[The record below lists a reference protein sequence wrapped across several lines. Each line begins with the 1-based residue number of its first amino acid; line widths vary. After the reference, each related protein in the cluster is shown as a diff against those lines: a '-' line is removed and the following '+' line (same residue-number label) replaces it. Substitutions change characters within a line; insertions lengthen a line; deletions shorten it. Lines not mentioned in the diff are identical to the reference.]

1 MPDKKITDLT
11 ELTTPASTDVL
22 AIVDVAAN
30 VTKKIQVGNL
40 PGGSGGGVTAV
51 TGTAPITS
59 TGGATPD
66 IGITNATPSADG
78 AMSAADK
85 AKLDGIASGAQVG
98 TVTSVATGTGLTGGT
113 ITGAGTIS
121 LDANLSDLNDV
132 AATAPSD
139 GQVLTYDT
147 VNGWQPETISGT
159 GTVTSVTV
167 DGGTGI
173 ASSGSPI
180 TGAGTITVSL
190 DADLSDLNNVA
201 ATVPSDGQVLTYD
214 TVNGWQ
220 PETISGTGTVTSVT
234 VTGGTGLTSSGS
246 PITGAGTITV
256 DLDNTAVTPG
266 AYTNADITVDAQGRI
281 TAAANGTGGGAVS
294 SVTGGTG
301 LTASPTTGAVVVD
314 LDNTAVTPGVYTN
327 ADITVDAQGRITAA
341 ANGTGGG
348 IAAVVDDTT
357 PQLGGNLDVQGFQ
370 IDTST
375 TNGNIALDSNGT
387 GVVEVRGNVDGGGT
401 NAGAIKLNCEQNTH
415 GVTIKSP
422 LNAATA
428 TYTLTLPEADGAQNQ
443 PLVTDGSGQLSF
455 SDTVKATLQGNVT
468 GAEIDFKAETVS
480 STNAGD
486 AEGTVVYFGTGGTQ
500 AGKVYTFFTGSWVA
514 VDASVGGENT
524 TKGLLAMALG
534 TTPATDGMLIQGIG
548 ILDHNPGSAGN
559 ILFVTTGTAGEL
571 TATQPSTA
579 NEYSRVVGHQI
590 GIEGGTRAKVLF
602 IPSQDWIKIA

>member
-11 ELTTPASTDVL
+11 ELTTPVSTDVL

-113 ITGAGTIS
+113 ITGAGTVS
-121 LDANLSDLNDV
+121 LDANLADLNDV

-147 VNGWQPETISGT
+147 VNGWQPENVSNT

-190 DADLSDLNNVA
+190 DADLADLNDVSS
-201 ATVPSDGQVLTYD
+201 ATPIDGQVLTYD
-214 TVNGWQ
+214 PINGWQ
-220 PETISGTGTVTSVT
+220 PESVAGTVTAVNA
-234 VTGGTGLTSSGS
+234 GTGLDVNGFPGAITSSGTLNLTN
-246 PITGAGTITV
+246 TGVTAGT
-256 DLDNTAVTPG
+256 
-266 AYTNADITVDAQGRI
+266 YTNATVEVDAQGRVI
-281 TAAANGTGGGAVS
+281 NASSGTGGGGVS
-294 SVTGGTG
+294 SLET
-301 LTASPTTGAVVVD
+301 LTGALNLVGAGTVTVT
-314 LDNTAVTPGVYTN
+314 DNGSDT
-327 ADITVDAQGRITAA
+327 ITIT
-341 ANGTGGG
+341 GSGGGGG
-348 IAAVVDDTT
+348 IAAVVDDTS
-357 PQLGGNLDVQGFQ
+357 PQLGGNLDVFDGTTAHIITTTQ
-370 IDTST
+370 
-375 TNGNIALDSNGT
+375 TNGNIAITPDGT
-387 GVVEVRGNVDGGGT
+387 GVVQLDGLSYPT
-401 NAGAIKLNCEQNTH
+401 
-415 GVTIKSP
+415 
-422 LNAATA
+422 
-428 TYTLTLPEADGAQNQ
+428 ADGTVANQ
-443 PLVTDGSGQLSF
+443 PMVTDASGQLSF
-455 SDTVKATLQGNVT
+455 SGTVTANVA
-468 GAEIDFKAETVS
+468 GQEINFNAGTAAL
-480 STNAGD
+480 STAGD
-486 AEGTVVYFGTGGTQ
+486 AEGTVVYFGNTNTTT
-500 AGKVYTFFTGSWVA
+500 AGKVYTFFSGDWEP
-514 VDASVGGENT
+514 VDASVGGEDT

-548 ILDHNPGSAGN
+548 ILDHTPGSAGD
-559 ILFVTTGTAGEL
+559 ILYVDTVAAGEL
-571 TATQPSTA
+571 TATQPSTS

-590 GIEGGTRAKVLF
+590 GTSKVLF

>member
-1 MPDKKITDLT
+1 MADQKISQLP
-11 ELTTPASTDVL
+11 ELTTPANTDVL

-30 VTKKIQVGNL
+30 TTKKIQVGNL

-59 TGGATPD
+59 SGGATPD

-85 AKLDGIASGAQVG
+85 AKLDGIAAGAQVG
-98 TVTSVATGTGLTGGT
+98 TVTSVTVAGGT
-113 ITGAGTIS
+113 A
-121 LDANLSDLNDV
+121 
-132 AATAPSD
+132 
-139 GQVLTYDT
+139 
-147 VNGWQPETISGT
+147 
-159 GTVTSVTV
+159 
-167 DGGTGI
+167 
-173 ASSGSPI
+173 
-180 TGAGTITVSL
+180 
-190 DADLSDLNNVA
+190 
-201 ATVPSDGQVLTYD
+201 
-214 TVNGWQ
+214 
-220 PETISGTGTVTSVT
+220 
-234 VTGGTGLTSSGS
+234 LTSSGS

-256 DLDNTAVTPG
+256 DLDNTAVTAG

-301 LTASPTTGAVVVD
+301 LTASPTTGVVVVD
-314 LDNTAVTPGVYTN
+314 LDNTAVTAGVYTN
-327 ADITVDAQGRITAA
+327 ADITVDAQGRITSA

-387 GVVEVRGNVDGGGT
+387 GVVEVRGNEDAGAD
-401 NAGAIKLNCEQNTH
+401 NPGAIKLNCEQNSH

-422 LNAATA
+422 LHSAAA

-455 SDTVKATLQGNVT
+455 SDTVKATLQGSVSGTQIN
-468 GAEIDFKAETVS
+468 FKAETTS
-480 STNAGD
+480 ATNAGD
-486 AEGTVVYFGTGGTQ
+486 AEGTVVYFGTGGTT
-500 AGKVYTFFTGSWVA
+500 AGKVYTFNTGAWVA
-514 VDASVGGENT
+514 VDANVGGEAT

-534 TTPATDGMLIQGIG
+534 TVPATNGMLIQGIG
-548 ILDHNPGSAGN
+548 VLDHNPGVAGN
-559 ILFVTTGTAGEL
+559 ILYVTDGATAGEL
-571 TATQPSTA
+571 TATQPA
-579 NEYSRVVGHQI
+579 AADEYSRVVAHQI
-590 GIEGGTRAKVLF
+590 GVEGGARAKVLF
-602 IPSQDWIKIA
+602 TPSQDWIKIA

>member
-11 ELTTPASTDVL
+11 ELTTPVSTDVL

-85 AKLDGIASGAQVG
+85 AKLDGIAAGAQVG
-98 TVTSVATGTGLTGGT
+98 TVTSVTAGSGLAGGT
-113 ITGAGTIS
+113 ITGTGTIS
-121 LDANLSDLNDV
+121 LDANLADLNDV
-132 AATAPSD
+132 SSATPGD

-159 GTVTSVTV
+159 GTVTSV
-167 DGGTGI
+167 D
-173 ASSGSPI
+173 
-180 TGAGTITVSL
+180 
-190 DADLSDLNNVA
+190 VA
-201 ATVPSDGQVLTYD
+201 
-214 TVNGWQ
+214 
-220 PETISGTGTVTSVT
+220 
-234 VTGGTGLTSSGS
+234 GGTGLTSSGG

-357 PQLGGNLDVQGFQ
+357 PQLGGNLDVFDGTTAHIITTTQ
-370 IDTST
+370 
-375 TNGNIALDSNGT
+375 TNGNIAITPDGT
-387 GVVEVRGNVDGGGT
+387 GVVQLDGLSYPT
-401 NAGAIKLNCEQNTH
+401 
-415 GVTIKSP
+415 
-422 LNAATA
+422 
-428 TYTLTLPEADGAQNQ
+428 ADGAQNQ

-455 SDTVKATLQGNVT
+455 SDTIKATLQGNVT

-486 AEGTVVYFGTGGTQ
+486 AEGTVVYFGNTNTT
-500 AGKVYTFFTGSWVA
+500 APGKVYTFFSGDWEP

-548 ILDHNPGSAGN
+548 VLDHNPGVAGN

-571 TATQPSTA
+571 TATQPSATD
-579 NEYSRVVGHQI
+579 EYSRVVGHQI
-590 GIEGGTRAKVLF
+590 GASKVLF

>member
-1 MPDKKITDLT
+1 MADQKISQLPA
-11 ELTTPASTDVL
+11 LTTPASTDVL

-30 VTKKIQVGNL
+30 TTKKIEVQNL
-40 PGGSGGGVTAV
+40 VGSGGGVTAV

-85 AKLDGIASGAQVG
+85 AKLDGIAAGAQVG

-132 AATAPSD
+132 SSATPGD
-139 GQVLTYDT
+139 GQVLTYDPIQ
-147 VNGWQPETISGT
+147 GWQPESVA
-159 GTVTSVTV
+159 GTVTAV
-167 DGGTGI
+167 I
-173 ASSGSPI
+173 A
-180 TGAGTITVSL
+180 
-190 DADLSDLNNVA
+190 
-201 ATVPSDGQVLTYD
+201 
-214 TVNGWQ
+214 
-220 PETISGTGTVTSVT
+220 
-234 VTGGTGLTSSGS
+234 GTGLDVNGFPGAITSSGTLNLTN
-246 PITGAGTITV
+246 TGVAAG
-256 DLDNTAVTPG
+256 P
-266 AYTNADITVDAQGRI
+266 YTNADITIDAQGRI
-281 TAAANGTGGGAVS
+281 TAAANGTGGGATDLDGLTDVTITGTPGAGEILINNATTGQFVNATLTAGANVTITEGDGS
-294 SVTGGTG
+294 IEIAATGG
-301 LTASPTTGAVVVD
+301 
-314 LDNTAVTPGVYTN
+314 
-327 ADITVDAQGRITAA
+327 
-341 ANGTGGG
+341 GGG
-348 IAAVVDDTT
+348 IAAVVDDTS

-370 IDTST
+370 IDTSA

-387 GVVEVRGNVDGGGT
+387 GVVEVRGNVDDGGT

-428 TYTLTLPEADGAQNQ
+428 TYTLTLPEADGTVANQ
-443 PLVTDGSGQLSF
+443 PMVTDASGQLSF
-455 SDTVKATLQGNVT
+455 SGTVTANVA
-468 GAEIDFKAETVS
+468 GQEINFNAGTAAL
-480 STNAGD
+480 STAGD
-486 AEGTVVYFGTGGTQ
+486 AEGTVVYFGTGGTT
-500 AGKVYTFFTGSWVA
+500 AGKVYTFFSGAWVA

-548 ILDHNPGSAGN
+548 VLDHNPGVAGN

-571 TATQPSTA
+571 TATQPSATD
-579 NEYSRVVGHQI
+579 EYSRVVGHQI
-590 GIEGGTRAKVLF
+590 GIEGDTRAKVLF

>member
-11 ELTTPASTDVL
+11 ELTTPVSTDVL

-30 VTKKIQVGNL
+30 ITKKIQVGNL
-40 PGGSGGGVTAV
+40 PGGSGGGVTDV

-59 TGGATPD
+59 TRGTTPD

-85 AKLDGIASGAQVG
+85 AKLDDIAITTPAAGEVLIYD
-98 TVTSVATGTGLTGGT
+98 SVAGVFENATLTQGTNVTITEGEGSITIDAAGSVSSVTAGTGLAGGT
-113 ITGAGTIS
+113 ITSTGTIS
-121 LDANLSDLNDV
+121 LDADLADLNNV
-132 AATAPSD
+132 SSATPSD

-167 DGGTGI
+167 DGGTGLT
-173 ASSGSPI
+173 STGSPI
-180 TGAGTITVSL
+180 TGS
-190 DADLSDLNNVA
+190 
-201 ATVPSDGQVLTYD
+201 
-214 TVNGWQ
+214 
-220 PETISGTGTVTSVT
+220 
-234 VTGGTGLTSSGS
+234 
-246 PITGAGTITV
+246 GTITV
-256 DLDNTAVTPG
+256 DLDNTAVSAG
-266 AYTNADITVDAQGRI
+266 SYTSADITVDAQGRI

-314 LDNTAVTPGVYTN
+314 LDNTAVSAGAYTN

-341 ANGTGGG
+341 ANGTGGGG

-387 GVVEVRGNVDGGGT
+387 GVVEVRGNQDGGGT

-428 TYTLTLPEADGAQNQ
+428 TYELTLPEADGTVANQ
-443 PLVTDGSGQLSF
+443 PMVTDASGQLSF
-455 SDTVKATLQGNVT
+455 SGTVTANVAGQEINFNAGTATL
-468 GAEIDFKAETVS
+468 
-480 STNAGD
+480 STAGD
-486 AEGTVVYFGTGGTQ
+486 AEGTVVYFGTGGTA
-500 AGKVYTFFTGSWVA
+500 AGKVYTFFTGAWVA

-548 ILDHNPGSAGN
+548 ILDHNPGSAGS
-559 ILFVTTGTAGEL
+559 ILFVTNGSTAGEL
-571 TATQPSTA
+571 TATQPATSSQ
-579 NEYSRVVGHQI
+579 YSRVVAYQTGV
-590 GIEGGTRAKVLF
+590 EGSGARAKVLF
-602 IPSQDWIKIA
+602 TPSQDWIKIA

>member
-1 MPDKKITDLT
+1 MADQKISQLP
-11 ELTTPASTDVL
+11 ELTTPANTDVL

-30 VTKKIQVGNL
+30 TTKKIQVGNL

-59 TGGATPD
+59 SGGATPA
-66 IGITNATPSADG
+66 IGITNATTSADG

-85 AKLDGIASGAQVG
+85 AKLDGIAAGAQVG
-98 TVTSVATGTGLTGGT
+98 TVTSVAVAGGT
-113 ITGAGTIS
+113 A
-121 LDANLSDLNDV
+121 
-132 AATAPSD
+132 
-139 GQVLTYDT
+139 
-147 VNGWQPETISGT
+147 
-159 GTVTSVTV
+159 
-167 DGGTGI
+167 
-173 ASSGSPI
+173 
-180 TGAGTITVSL
+180 
-190 DADLSDLNNVA
+190 
-201 ATVPSDGQVLTYD
+201 
-214 TVNGWQ
+214 
-220 PETISGTGTVTSVT
+220 
-234 VTGGTGLTSSGS
+234 LTSSGS

-256 DLDNTAVTPG
+256 DLDNTAVTAG

-314 LDNTAVTPGVYTN
+314 LDNTAVTAGVYTN
-327 ADITVDAQGRITAA
+327 ADITVDAQGRITSA

-387 GVVEVRGNVDGGGT
+387 GVVEIRGNEDAGAD
-401 NAGAIKLNCEQNTH
+401 NPGAIKLNCEQNSH

-422 LNAATA
+422 LHAAAA

-455 SDTVKATLQGNVT
+455 SDTVKATLQGSVS
-468 GAEIDFKAETVS
+468 GAQINFKAETTS
-480 STNAGD
+480 ATNAGD
-486 AEGTVVYFGTGGTQ
+486 AEGTVVYFGTGGTT
-500 AGKVYTFFTGSWVA
+500 AGKVYTFNTGAWVA
-514 VDASVGGENT
+514 VDANVGGEAT

-534 TTPATDGMLIQGIG
+534 TVPATNGMLIQGIG
-548 ILDHNPGSAGN
+548 VLDHNPGVAGN
-559 ILFVTTGTAGEL
+559 ILYVTDGATAGEL
-571 TATQPSTA
+571 TATQPA
-579 NEYSRVVGHQI
+579 AADEYSRVVAHQI
-590 GIEGGTRAKVLF
+590 GIEGGARAKVLF
-602 IPSQDWIKIA
+602 TPSQDWIKIA